1 MIPRQLAFDLAN
13 PPQPTL
19 DNFVVGANAELVEH
33 LRGITMLREQERS
46 VYIWGSDGSGRTHL
60 LRAATAALA
69 ARGLRVSYTDRGA
82 TPPDGAHEV
91 DAAAVDDV
99 ELLTPEGESAFF
111 RLYNVLRERGG
122 IMLASGNAPPAGLRL
137 RADLVTRLAWGLV
150 YEVHALSDAE
160 KLRML
165 TEHAASLDFDLA
177 PELAD
182 YLFARVPRDMR
193 TLVAMLHTLD
203 RYSLETKR
211 PVTLSLL
218 REMLKEKNV

>member
-19 DNFVVGANAELVEH
+19 DNFVVGANAELMQQ
-33 LRGITMLREQERS
+33 LRGITTLREQERS
-46 VYIWGSDGSGRTHL
+46 LYIWGHHGSGRSHL
-60 LRAATAALA
+60 LQAAAAALTD
-69 ARGLRVSYTDRGA
+69 RGLRVSYTARGA
-82 TPPDGAHEV
+82 TPPDGTQAI

-99 ELLTPEGESAFF
+99 DLLTSEGESALF

-122 IMLASGNAPPAGLRL
+122 IMLAAGNAPPTALRL
-137 RADLVTRLAWGLV
+137 RADVVTRLAWGLV

-160 KLRML
+160 KARML
-165 TEHAASLDFDLA
+165 TEHAASRGFDLA

-182 YLFARVPRDMR
+182 YLLTRVPRDMR
-193 TLVAMLHTLD
+193 TLVAMVHTLD

-218 REMLKEKNV
+218 REMLKEKI